1 MCSWE
6 DARPDQT
13 GAVAEVPRKGPRTS
27 SGGSHR
33 ADPDPCGSALVRGF
47 GENGAAVVR
56 DVVLVG
62 PQMISSCPPRV
73 AFLVPVQAYGIRPRA
88 ERFRTERD
96 HGRNVG
102 WGQSPRLRR
111 SARL

>member
-1 MCSWE
+1 MIPSDFANRFMCSWE

-33 ADPDPCGSALVRGF
+33 ADPEPCGSALVRGL

-56 DVVLVG
+56 GVVLVG
-62 PQMISSCPPRV
+62 PQMISSCPPVSRSWSLCRLT
-73 AFLVPVQAYGIRPRA
+73 ALGLGPNGSERSGIMGG
-88 ERFRTERD
+88 T
-96 HGRNVG
+96 
-102 WGQSPRLRR
+102 
-111 SARL
+111 

>member
-33 ADPDPCGSALVRGF
+33 ADPDPCGSALVRGL

-56 DVVLVG
+56 DIVLVG
-62 PQMISSCPPRV
+62 PQMISSCPPVSRSWSLCRLTAFGLAQLSQLRPV
-73 AFLVPVQAYGIRPRA
+73 AAD
-88 ERFRTERD
+88 FRSFEEQ
-96 HGRNVG
+96 NA
-102 WGQSPRLRR
+102 SLFK
-111 SARL
+111 